1 MLATLLMFIIVF
13 SIGSAI
19 TIRMK
24 WKQENS
30 ILTTFLA
37 IGLLLYVFGLMNI
50 MPVAIYIVIGLA
62 IVCAIYDGFNLYK
75 KKVKIK
81 ELFTMGTILYMVL
94 LMISSILL
102 KNTYYTEWDEF
113 SHWGPNLKAM
123 VAYDTFWSNQVY
135 DGIHVVYQ
143 PLAGII
149 EYLFCW
155 LNGGFAED
163 VSYMAMVSFI
173 ITLLLPLFRHLEFK
187 IKDFLKGILI
197 SFIVYSLIY
206 IFGFH
211 LDSIYIDLLLAT
223 LFASS
228 MLYSYWAETK
238 QDFIVTFL
246 LLISMVLLKD
256 TGLLFAGI
264 VLLQL
269 FIRKIVIP
277 AIQQKKL
284 KKEHIKRFGILCIVL
299 VVLLASYLTWK
310 GYCSANGKQLD
321 DRHDK
326 NAISQIDIK
335 EYIKGVLQVGNRE
348 EKIDSIAK
356 SFYEALNSTELVQ
369 IPFAKTAIGLLVLC
383 NIVAIVLYAIAK
395 EPKRKQKLCSIT
407 IAMDIGFV
415 LYCLL
420 LMATYMFAFTEIEGR
435 GLASFARYMN
445 TYFFAWMVIT
455 VSLLQEIKKEKTL
468 MILVIVSFLCLA
480 SSSVLDIIHA
490 VQKGVSGVSEE
501 IKEKAQII
509 TDNVNLE
516 DKVYLIY
523 QNIGASGNFHLL
535 RYSISPIVTNLLYE
549 WNLGEPYFEGDIWT
563 YHITVEEWSQILKE
577 QAYDYVFI
585 AQSDERLKEEYGS
598 IFAEGTDL
606 ENLEN
611 HLFRVVENTE
621 NEIEL
626 QLYK

>member
-1 MLATLLMFIIVF
+1 MLAMLFMFILVF
-13 SIGSAI
+13 SIASAV
-19 TIRMK
+19 TIRFH

-30 ILTTFLA
+30 IVITFLG
-37 IGLLLYVFGLMNI
+37 IGVLLYIFGLMNI
-50 MPVAIYIVIGLA
+50 MPMAIYVTIALA
-62 IVCAIYDGFNLYK
+62 IASFIYDITSLWK
-75 KKVKIK
+75 KRVKMQEIFTVGT
-81 ELFTMGTILYMVL
+81 LFYMGL

-102 KNTYYTEWDEF
+102 KNTYYTDWDEF

-123 VAYDTFWSNQVY
+123 VTYDTFWANSVY

-173 ITLLLPLFRHLEFK
+173 ITLLLPCYCHLSYK
-187 IKDFLKGILI
+187 NKDFVKGLFL
-197 SFIVYSLIY
+197 SFIFYSLIY
-206 IFGFH
+206 IFGFR
-211 LDSIYIDLLLAT
+211 LSSIYIDLLLAV
-223 LFASS
+223 LFAIS
-228 MLYSYWAETK
+228 MLYSFWQEGK
-238 QDFIVTFL
+238 EDLLVTFF

-269 FIRKIVIP
+269 FIQNIVMPVIK
-277 AIQQKKL
+277 QKK
-284 KKEHIKRFGILCIVL
+284 IKRENVKKFIVL
-299 VVLLASYLTWK
+299 CMVLVILLVSYSTWK
-310 GYCSANGKQLD
+310 FYCKANGKVLD

-335 EYIKGVLQVGNRE
+335 EYVKGVLQVGDRE

-356 SFYEALNSTELVQ
+356 SFYEALNSTELVN

-383 NIVAIVLYAIAK
+383 NVIAILLYITAK
-395 EPKRKQKLCSIT
+395 EKKIKHKIVGIT

-420 LMATYMFAFTEIEGR
+420 LMATYMFAFTETEGR
-435 GLASFARYMN
+435 SLASFSRYMN
-445 TYFFAWMVIT
+445 TYFLAWMVMT
-455 VSLLQEIKKEKTL
+455 VAMLRETKKERNL
-468 MILVIVSFLCLA
+468 VILVIVSFLCLA
-480 SSSVLDIIHA
+480 SSNILTIIHP
-490 VQKGVSGVSEE
+490 VEKGVSGVPEE
-501 IKEKAQII
+501 IKEKAEII
-509 TDNVNLE
+509 TENVNLE
-516 DKVYLIY
+516 DKVFLVY
-523 QNIGASGNFHLL
+523 QNIGDSGVFHIL

-549 WNLGEPYFEGDIWT
+549 WNLGGPYFEGDIWT
-563 YHITVEEWSQILKE
+563 YNITVDQWAEVLKE
-577 QAYDYVFI
+577 QEYDYVFI
-585 AQSDERLKEEYGS
+585 ARSDTRLKEEYGS
-598 IFAEGTDL
+598 IFEEGTDL

-611 HLFRVVENTE
+611 HLFKVVENTE